1 MKILLSIGI
10 FLTIG
15 LCFFSCK
22 SKKPMEKNATSAST
36 NQIGTPTEVDTIL
49 DDSELISMVKGA
61 CHGSCP
67 IYTLTILNNGKCEF
81 NGKRFCK
88 KLGAFTATL
97 SSTELNLLKQK
108 IAGLD
113 MASYPEQIQSMIPD
127 FPSTEITCTLEDG
140 TPKSVWWRSGAPGE
154 LEEMA
159 IVLDKFR
166 QDLSWEVDVHAP
178 LPAGTI
184 ENEMLISL
192 KDGIEAAEF
201 AKAYKAY
208 DLTPLKQLVPKQN
221 YWLFKFDTQKI
232 SGVEMLN
239 LLNKSEKIHNVEFN
253 KELEQRH

>member
-1 MKILLSIGI
+1 MEEKAESTSISQ
-10 FLTIG
+10 TQ
-15 LCFFSCK
+15 
-22 SKKPMEKNATSAST
+22 TST
-36 NQIGTPTEVDTIL
+36 TTQTIL
-49 DDSELISMVKGA
+49 DDSELISVVKGA

-67 IYTLTILNNGKCEF
+67 IYTLTILNNGKCNF

-88 KLGAFTATL
+88 KLGAFTANL
-97 SSTELNLLKQK
+97 SNIELDLLKQK

-113 MASYPEQIQSMIPD
+113 MASYPDQIQSMIPD
-127 FPSTEITCTLEDG
+127 FPSTEITCDLEDG

-159 IVLDKFR
+159 VLLDKFR

-192 KDGIEAAEF
+192 KDGVEAAEF
-201 AKAYKAY
+201 AKEYKAY
-208 DLTPLKQLVPKQN
+208 DLAPVKQLVPKQN

>member
-1 MKILLSIGI
+1 MKLLFNTGLILI
-10 FLTIG
+10 IG
-15 LCFFSCK
+15 LLFNTCK
-22 SKKPMEKNATSAST
+22 SQKTMKDKNKNTSQFQSSLAVVSTKKH
-36 NQIGTPTEVDTIL
+36 
-49 DDSELISMVKGA
+49 SELISMKKGA

-67 IYTLTILNNGKCEF
+67 IYTLTIFNNGKCKF

-88 KLGAFTATL
+88 KLGAFTANL
-97 SSTELNLLKQK
+97 SNIELDLLKQK
-108 IAGLD
+108 IASLD

-127 FPSTEITCTLEDG
+127 FPSTEITCDLEDG

-154 LEEMA
+154 LEEMS
-159 IVLDKFR
+159 VLLDKFR
-166 QDLSWEVDVHAP
+166 QELSWEVDADVP

-184 ENEMLISL
+184 ENEMLINL

-201 AKAYKAY
+201 AKEYKAY
-208 DLTPLKQLVPKQN
+208 DLAPLKQLVPKQN
-221 YWLFKFDTQKI
+221 YWLFKFDTHKI